1 MKYLTY
7 QRGKKKQ
14 AIGSRETNLS
24 GIRVSLFFPD
34 NQSLQ
39 RSRPH
44 DQSEHHTD
52 PQNHWCNLGHT
63 HTNTPQQPIMERAG
77 VVGKKATEITQSSK
91 QSLKHAGIRRKSCG
105 VFEGFHPNAATCIDY
120 NQHVGKT
127 GPAHHTDTIKH
138 RFSHTHNV

>member
-14 AIGSRETNLS
+14 AIGSLETNLS

-77 VVGKKATEITQSSK
+77 VVGKKSNRNYTEQQAEFKT
-91 QSLKHAGIRRKSCG
+91 RRDPTEELRC
-105 VFEGFHPNAATCIDY
+105 V
-120 NQHVGKT
+120 
-127 GPAHHTDTIKH
+127 
-138 RFSHTHNV
+138 